1 MQDDTHDP
9 RGDEAIPEA
18 LRVAM
23 GAMRERAPGQDSLAR
38 MRASL
43 GVPDP
48 SGPGAPPDSPNGSP
62 SGTTTG
68 LAGLS
73 AIKALAVAGVAVT
86 LGGLWWATTRDDS
99 SIAMS
104 TPGPAMSAP
113 VELASSFSPPS
124 HSAIAPETP
133 SPALSATAPVK
144 PRRAE
149 NSASAS
155 AAAGESEVQLIGRAQ
170 QLVRSQPQ
178 AALALCR
185 EHARKFPKGMLV
197 QEREVLIVEA
207 LQRMGQEE
215 EARKKSES
223 FLKENPDTAL
233 RNKVE
238 HLTADAAP

>member
-1 MQDDTHDP
+1 MQDETHDP

-18 LRVAM
+18 LRAAM
-23 GAMRERAPGQDSLAR
+23 GAMRERAPGQDALAR

-48 SGPGAPPDSPNGSP
+48 SGPGTPPEPSNTP
-62 SGTTTG
+62 SGATSG

-73 AIKALAVAGVAVT
+73 SAKALAVAGVAVT
-86 LGGLWWATTRDDS
+86 LGGLWWATARDDS
-99 SIAMS
+99 PVTIP
-104 TPGPAMSAP
+104 TQVPAISAP
-113 VELASSFSPPS
+113 AGISSSSPPPA
-124 HSAIAPETP
+124 HSAIAAEPPPPE
-133 SPALSATAPVK
+133 LSTTAPAK
-144 PRRAE
+144 PKRTDASP
-149 NSASAS
+149 SASPVT
-155 AAAGESEVQLIGRAQ
+155 GESEVQLIGRAQ

-207 LQRMGQEE
+207 LQRLGQEE

-238 HLTADAAP
+238 HLTTDASP

>member
-9 RGDEAIPEA
+9 RGDEATPEA
-18 LRVAM
+18 LRIAL
-23 GAMRERAPGQDSLAR
+23 GAMRERAPGHDALAR
-38 MRASL
+38 MRANL

-48 SGPGAPPDSPNGSP
+48 SGPGTPPDSPPAP
-62 SGTTTG
+62 SSGAASG

-73 AIKALAVAGVAVT
+73 AVKALVVTGLAVT

-99 SIAMS
+99 SSAMS

-113 VELASSFSPPS
+113 VELASSLPPS

-149 NSASAS
+149 SSASAS
-155 AAAGESEVQLIGRAQ
+155 PTGESEVQLIGRAQ

-238 HLTADAAP
+238 HLTTDAAP

>member
-23 GAMRERAPGQDSLAR
+23 GAMRERRPGQDAVAR
-38 MRASL
+38 MRANL

-48 SGPGAPPDSPNGSP
+48 SGPGAPPDSPNTPP
-62 SGTTTG
+62 SGATTG

-73 AIKALAVAGVAVT
+73 AVKAFAVAGVAVT

-104 TPGPAMSAP
+104 TPVPATSAP
-113 VELASSFSPPS
+113 AEIASSLPPPS

-133 SPALSATAPVK
+133 SPALSTASAVK

-149 NSASAS
+149 SSASAS
-155 AAAGESEVQLIGRAQ
+155 PTGESEVQLIGRAQ

-238 HLTADAAP
+238 HLTTDAAP

>member
-1 MQDDTHDP
+1 MQDETHDP

-18 LRVAM
+18 LRVAV
-23 GAMRERAPGQDSLAR
+23 GAMRERAPGQDALAR
-38 MRASL
+38 MRANL

-48 SGPGAPPDSPNGSP
+48 SDPGTPPDSPNAP
-62 SGTTTG
+62 SSGAASG

-73 AIKALAVAGVAVT
+73 ALKAFAVAGVALT
-86 LGGLWWATTRDDS
+86 LGGLWWATKPDDS
-99 SIAMS
+99 SVVTS
-104 TPGPAMSAP
+104 TPIHAMSAP
-113 VELASSFSPPS
+113 VEIASSFSPPS
-124 HSAIAPETP
+124 PSAIAPETP
-133 SPALSATAPVK
+133 SPALSATASTK
-144 PRRAE
+144 PRRTE
-149 NSASAS
+149 GSASAS
-155 AAAGESEVQLIGRAQ
+155 PTGESEVQLIGRAQ

>member
-1 MQDDTHDP
+1 MQDETDDP

-23 GAMRERAPGQDSLAR
+23 GAMRERAPGQNALAR
-38 MRASL
+38 MRANL
-43 GVPDP
+43 GVPEP
-48 SGPGAPPDSPNGSP
+48 SGPGTPPDAPPAP
-62 SGTTTG
+62 SSGAASG
-68 LAGLS
+68 MAGLS
-73 AIKALAVAGVAVT
+73 AVKALAVVGVAVT

-99 SIAMS
+99 SVVTS
-104 TPGPAMSAP
+104 TPVPAMSAP
-113 VELASSFSPPS
+113 VEVASSFSPPS
-124 HSAIAPETP
+124 HSATAPETP
-133 SPALSATAPVK
+133 SPALSIAPVK
-144 PRRAE
+144 PRRTE
-149 NSASAS
+149 GSASAS
-155 AAAGESEVQLIGRAQ
+155 PTGESEVQLIGRAQ

-207 LQRMGQEE
+207 LQRLGQEE

-238 HLTADAAP
+238 HLTTDAAP

>member
-1 MQDDTHDP
+1 MQDETHDP
-9 RGDEAIPEA
+9 RGDEEIPEA

-23 GAMRERAPGQDSLAR
+23 GAMRERAPGQDALAR
-38 MRASL
+38 IRTNL

-48 SGPGAPPDSPNGSP
+48 SGPGTPPDSPPAPP
-62 SGTTTG
+62 SGATSG
-68 LAGLS
+68 LAGLAS
-73 AIKALAVAGVAVT
+73 VKAIAVAGVAIT

-99 SIAMS
+99 PVTIP
-104 TPGPAMSAP
+104 TQVPAITAP
-113 VELASSFSPPS
+113 AEISSSLPPPA
-124 HSAIAPETP
+124 HSAMAPETP
-133 SPALSATAPVK
+133 SPALSTAAPEK
-144 PRRAE
+144 PRRTEA
-149 NSASAS
+149 SASAS
-155 AAAGESEVQLIGRAQ
+155 PAKGESEVQLIGRAQ

>member
-1 MQDDTHDP
+1 
-9 RGDEAIPEA
+9 
-18 LRVAM
+18 
-23 GAMRERAPGQDSLAR
+23 
-38 MRASL
+38 
-43 GVPDP
+43 
-48 SGPGAPPDSPNGSP
+48 
-62 SGTTTG
+62 
-68 LAGLS
+68 
-73 AIKALAVAGVAVT
+73 
-86 LGGLWWATTRDDS
+86 
-99 SIAMS
+99 
-104 TPGPAMSAP
+104 MSAP
-113 VELASSFSPPS
+113 VELASSLPPS

-149 NSASAS
+149 SSASAS
-155 AAAGESEVQLIGRAQ
+155 PTGESEVQLIGRAQ

-238 HLTADAAP
+238 HLTTDAAP